1 MTNETNESISH
12 FPELFSPLKL
22 KHNELKNRVLMGSMH
37 TGLEEAKD
45 GYKKM
50 AKFYGERA
58 KAGVALIT
66 TGGIS
71 PNFAGRVQPL
81 ASQLSFPWQV
91 AHHKEITRAVHEH
104 NGKICLQILH
114 AGRYAYHPL
123 NVSASAIKSP
133 ITPFKPFKLSKLGI
147 KKTIWDFGNCAKLAQ
162 KAGYDGVEIM
172 GSEGYLINQ
181 FICPKT
187 NKRTDK
193 YGGSFENRVRI
204 VKEILETVR
213 KKTSKDFII
222 IYRLSMLDLVEGGS
236 TWDEVI
242 KLGKIVEDYGVDI
255 INTGIGWHEAR
266 VPTIATMVPRAAF
279 TWVTEKFK
287 PHINIPVIT
296 TNRINDPEVANE
308 IIKTNQAD
316 MISMARPFLADP
328 ELLKKA
334 KEGKADEINT
344 CIGCN
349 QACLDHIFKNQL
361 CSCLV
366 NPKACHEVEFDELAK
381 KSRQSKSIA
390 VIGAGPA
397 GLSFAIEAKSL
408 GHSVTIFES
417 KSEIGGQFNIAK
429 EIPGKEEFHET
440 LRYFKTMI
448 QKLNI
453 DLKLNT
459 TIDLKTLKES
469 QFDSFV
475 FSTGI
480 KPRIPN
486 IEIAQGSS
494 IALDYAEV
502 LYEKRPVGKRVA
514 IIGAGGIGFDVAEF
528 LAHDPNTKPTSLDKK
543 EFFNEW
549 GIDTEY
555 LSAGALKKKVTP
567 PSYREI
573 YLLQRKI
580 TKHGKTLGKTTG
592 WIHRQSLND
601 KGITMIKGV
610 QYQKITKDSLIIL
623 DENGKE
629 QVLNVDNVIFCS
641 GQLSQNE
648 LYEEFKAQD
657 NRSCYLIGGALKASE
672 IDAKRAID
680 EGVRLAYDI

>member
-1 MTNETNESISH
+1 MTNYN
-12 FPELFSPLKL
+12 ELFSPLKL
-22 KHNELKNRVLMGSMH
+22 KNNEIKNRVLMGSMH
-37 TGLEEAKD
+37 TGLEEAKN
-45 GYKKM
+45 GYHKM

-58 KAGVALIT
+58 KAGVGLIT

-91 AHHKEITRAVHEH
+91 SHHKIVTDEVHR
-104 NGKICLQILH
+104 NGGKICMQILH

-133 ITPFKPFKLSKLGI
+133 ITPFKPFKMSKLGI
-147 KKTIWDFGNCAKLAQ
+147 MKTIWDFGNSARLAQ

-172 GSEGYLINQ
+172 GSEGYLLNQ

-193 YGGSFENRVRI
+193 YGGSFENRIRI

-213 KKTSKDFII
+213 KKTSKEFII
-222 IYRLSMLDLVEGGS
+222 IFRLSMLDLVEDGS
-236 TWDEVI
+236 SWEEVV
-242 KLGKIVEDYGVDI
+242 KLGKIAEQCGVDL
-255 INTGIGWHEAR
+255 INTGIGWHESR

-279 TWVTEKFK
+279 TWITEKFK
-287 PHINIPVIT
+287 SHVSIPVIT
-296 TNRINDPEVANE
+296 TNRINDPEVANT
-308 IIKTNQAD
+308 IIKSNQAD

-328 ELLKKA
+328 ELLLKA
-334 KEGKADEINT
+334 QEGRADEINT

-349 QACLDHIFKNQL
+349 QACLDHIFKNQI

-366 NPKACHEVEFDELAK
+366 NPKACHEVEFEELANRDRKIK
-381 KSRQSKSIA
+381 KVA

-397 GLSFAIEAKSL
+397 GISFAIEAKTL
-408 GHSVTIFES
+408 GHEVTVFEGRA
-417 KSEIGGQFNIAK
+417 EIGGQFNIAK

-440 LRYFKTMI
+440 LRYFKTMVK
-448 QKLNI
+448 KLNI
-453 DLKLNT
+453 DMKLNT
-459 TIDLKTLKES
+459 KVDLEFLKKS
-469 QFDSFV
+469 DFDTFV

-486 IEIAQGSS
+486 IKGDDKS
-494 IALDYAEV
+494 ITLDYSEV
-502 LYEKRPVGKRVA
+502 LYDKKPVGKRVA

-528 LAHDPNTKPTSLDKK
+528 LAHNPNHKPTSLDKE

-555 LSAGALKKKVTP
+555 KTPGSLKDKETI
-567 PSYREI
+567 PSHREI

-580 TKHGKTLGKTTG
+580 TKHGKNLGKTTG

-601 KGITMIKGV
+601 KGITMLKGI
-610 QYQKITKDSLIIL
+610 QYEQINSDSLVIKNQDGSSTTL
-623 DENGKE
+623 E
-629 QVLNVDNVIFCS
+629 VDNIIYCS
-641 GQLSQNE
+641 GQVSQNE
-648 LYEEFKAQD
+648 LYNAFKD
-657 NRSCYLIGGALKASE
+657 FDSRRCHLIGGALLAAE
-672 IDAKRAID
+672 IDAKRAIN
-680 EGVRLAYDI
+680 EGIRLAYEI